1 MPADVSE
8 AAGRAVIIDVGA
20 LRGDGPAR
28 IIMGEPRPAWCDR
41 CMSSS
46 AIRIRFYVLREDTW
60 SESCPMVVW
69 PVGLKYACMV
79 CDPEAFGDLLDD
91 DEPDGDAGA
100 LV

>member
-1 MPADVSE
+1 MPAEVPE
-8 AAGRAVIIDVGA
+8 AASRPVIIDVGA
-20 LRGDGPAR
+20 LRGGPER

-79 CDPEAFGDLLDD
+79 CDPEQFGDWADD
-91 DEPDGDAGA
+91 DEPDGDSGV